1 MIHLKSILGLL
12 PFVCLVGFPGQ
23 AQIRFGSLDDVFGYA
38 DQNALSIQSARNQ
51 EQVAE
56 SKIRA
61 AKGALLP
68 VVNASAGFND
78 NITLQPTLVPASL
91 FNPAAPEGTFQ
102 KYTFGRKYLYSTG
115 MQASWEVIHFQKR
128 FEVKTAQA
136 AQTLSQANTRYARFQ
151 LYNQL
156 AETYYSIL
164 LTEKY
169 IGIAEGNIAA
179 SDSIYRIAKDK
190 YEAGIFTEENLNRS
204 KIQHLQS
211 VQQAGDLS
219 ASLAQLYN
227 EFQSQLNTS
236 EQIVLSGGLS
246 APQLIG
252 KEEERANLMHP
263 LWQVHKAQLQLNERQ
278 LAESRAL
285 PYPSLSVGY
294 QYNRNWATD
303 QMFNLASANNLPQ
316 QFWGIKLTIP
326 VFNGLSARE
335 KITQAQIQ
343 LRQQQQVLDNQA
355 RVSQKEDENLEI
367 QYRQNTEDLKQQKA
381 IMSLQS
387 SSDSHTND
395 RYESGIIGLDERLQ
409 KFQDLL
415 VVQNQYMQSLS
426 NYYISYYRRY
436 LRIHL

>member
-1 MIHLKSILGLL
+1 MINLKSVLGLL
-12 PFVCLVGFPGQ
+12 PFVCLAGSPGQ
-23 AQIRFGSLDDVFGYA
+23 AQIRFSSLDDVFGFA
-38 DQNALSIQSARNQ
+38 DQNALSIKSARNQ

-68 VVNASAGFND
+68 AVNASVGFND

-91 FNPAAPEGTFQ
+91 LNPAAPEGAFQ
-102 KYTFGRKYLYSTG
+102 EYTFGRKYIYSTG
-115 MQASWEVIHFQKR
+115 IQASWEVINFQKW

-136 AQTLSQANTRYARFQ
+136 AQTLSEANTRYARFQ

-156 AETYYSIL
+156 AQTYYSIL

-169 IGIAEGNIAA
+169 IGIAKGNITA
-179 SDSIYRIAKDK
+179 SDSIYRVAKDK

-204 KIQHLQS
+204 KIQHIQA

-227 EFQSQLNTS
+227 QFQSQLNIS
-236 EQIVLSGGLS
+236 EQIVLSDGLS
-246 APQLIG
+246 APPPIDIEQ
-252 KEEERANLMHP
+252 ESTNLSHP
-263 LWQVHKAQLQLNERQ
+263 LIQVHKAQLQLNERQ
-278 LAESRAL
+278 LAQSRSL

-294 QYNRNWATD
+294 QLNRNWATD
-303 QMFNLASANNLPQ
+303 KMFNLSSANSLPQ
-316 QFWGIKLTIP
+316 QFWGVKLTIP

-343 LRQQQQVLDNQA
+343 LHQQQQVLDNQA
-355 RVSQKEDENLEI
+355 RVAQKEDENLQI
-367 QYRQNTEDLKQQKA
+367 QYRQSMEDLKRQEV
-381 IMSLQS
+381 IMGLQS

-395 RYESGIIGLDERLQ
+395 RYESGIIGLDERLG

-415 VVQNQYMQSLS
+415 AVQNQYMQSLS
-426 NYYISYYRRY
+426 NYYISYYKRY